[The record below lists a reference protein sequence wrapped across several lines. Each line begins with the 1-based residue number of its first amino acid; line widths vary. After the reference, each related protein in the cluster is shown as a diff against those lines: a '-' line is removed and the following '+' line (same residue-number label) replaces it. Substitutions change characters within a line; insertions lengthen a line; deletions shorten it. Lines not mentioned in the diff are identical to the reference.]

1 MTNNYTPSCPST
13 WRRWT
18 FEAVDIHSDNA
29 NFGNKKWSIVSAQN
43 KEEALYK
50 INDWMSTNPGWDNY
64 WLIPES
70 VKLDPKRVAQRK
82 TDDMYETGDFWT
94 K

>member
-1 MTNNYTPSCPST
+1 M
-13 WRRWT
+13 R
-18 FEAVDIHSDNA
+18 
-29 NFGNKKWSIVSAQN
+29 
-43 KEEALYK
+43 EEALYK

-70 VKLDPKRVAQRK
+70 VKLDPERVAQRK